1 MEKKN
6 EQPLNCDIALEH
18 MFQALGN
25 AQFDVADLEVLCEAH
40 PSCEKSI
47 RESYHLW
54 HEMDAMKVPEPS
66 EKMRGEFLEMLAGFE
81 KEENPKNEKPT
92 FQLNWNTTF
101 KWAAVFIIGLLL
113 GLLVQ
118 KSPVDTVP
126 LVKESNEVSRLLASD
141 NPTTD
146 RLLAIQQIKEIKN
159 PEDPIIEALHKTL
172 MNDPN
177 VNVRLSA
184 IEAMVH
190 FIDHPKARTS
200 LISSMPYQDSPIVQL
215 TLAELLISLQSEQS
229 IDELKMLLYSSEL
242 DHDVKLQLKETLNT
256 L

>member
-1 MEKKN
+1 MEEKK
-6 EQPLNCDIALEH
+6 EQPLSCDIALEH
-18 MFQALGN
+18 MLQALGN
-25 AQFDVADLEVLCEAH
+25 AQFDTADLEALCKAH
-40 PSCEKSI
+40 PDCDKTI

-54 HEMDAMKVPEPS
+54 YEMDSMKVPEPS
-66 EKMRGEFLEMLAGFE
+66 ENMRGAFLEMLAGFE
-81 KEENPKNEKPT
+81 SEERPTIEKPT

-113 GLLVQ
+113 GLLVE

-126 LVKESNEVSRLLASD
+126 LVKKNNEVSSLLASG
-141 NPTTD
+141 NSSTD
-146 RLLAIQQIKEIKN
+146 RLLAIQQIKEIEN
-159 PEDPIIEALHKTL
+159 PEDPIIEALHETL
-172 MNDPN
+172 MKDPN

-190 FIDHPKARTS
+190 FIGHPKARTS
-200 LISSMPYQDSPIVQL
+200 LVLALPYQDSPIVQL

-229 IDELKMLLYSSEL
+229 IDELKMLLNSSDL